1 MVFGYGPSC
10 GEALVIHPK
19 VNPMLDD
26 DSITILLNRDV
37 KTQAFTLIRFFLIL
51 LLLKPCKPEIQKL
64 LCTFVI
70 IFRKII
76 SFFRSV

>member
-19 VNPMLDD
+19 VNPMLD

>member
-10 GEALVIHPK
+10 GEALVLHPK
-19 VNPMLDD
+19 VNPMLD

-51 LLLKPCKPEIQKL
+51 LLLKPCKPEIRKL

-70 IFRKII
+70 IFRKIM

>member
-26 DSITILLNRDV
+26 SINILLNRDV
-37 KTQAFTLIRFFLIL
+37 KTQAFTLIRFFLTL

-70 IFRKII
+70 IFRKIMYI
-76 SFFRSV
+76 FF

>member
-26 DSITILLNRDV
+26 SINILLNRDV

-70 IFRKII
+70 IFRKIMYI
-76 SFFRSV
+76 FF

>member
-10 GEALVIHPK
+10 GEALVLHPK

-26 DSITILLNRDV
+26 SINILLNRDV

-70 IFRKII
+70 IFRKIMYI
-76 SFFRSV
+76 FF

>member
-10 GEALVIHPK
+10 GEALVLHPK

-26 DSITILLNRDV
+26 SINILLNRDV

-51 LLLKPCKPEIQKL
+51 LLLMPCKPGVQKL

>member
-19 VNPMLDD
+19 VNPMLD

-70 IFRKII
+70 IFRKIMYI
-76 SFFRSV
+76 FF